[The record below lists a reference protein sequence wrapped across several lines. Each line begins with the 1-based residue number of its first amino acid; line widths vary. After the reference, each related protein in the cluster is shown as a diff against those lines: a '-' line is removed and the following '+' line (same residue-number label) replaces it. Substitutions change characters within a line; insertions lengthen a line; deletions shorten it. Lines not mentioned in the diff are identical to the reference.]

1 MNEAGLNFQ
10 TSMKLPRLLLATAAL
25 CCTIASAAT
34 YTVKSGDTLYSIAR
48 ATRTDAPTLMRLN
61 RMNSSTLQ
69 VGQRLDVGGAA
80 PATASVRAA
89 APQAQASAP
98 SQGGRAFVR
107 TAATRFLGIR
117 YSLGGM
123 GAGGIDCS
131 AFTLRVFQQMGIN
144 LPRTAAAQWRTG
156 FAVSRRDLQA
166 GDLVFF
172 NTMGRTASH
181 VGLYM
186 GGGMMANAN
195 SYQGRTVVEPL
206 FSNAY
211 WANRYDGARRV
222 LN

>member
-1 MNEAGLNFQ
+1 
-10 TSMKLPRLLLATAAL
+10 MKLPGLLLTAAAL
-25 CCTIASAAT
+25 CSTFASAAT
-34 YTVKSGDTLYSIAR
+34 YTVKPGDTLYSIAR

-61 RMNSSTLQ
+61 RMGSSTIQ
-69 VGQRLDVGGAA
+69 VGQRLEIGGAA
-80 PATASVRAA
+80 TASAPAR

-98 SQGGRAFVR
+98 ASGGRAFVS
-107 TAATRFLGIR
+107 AAASRFLGIR

-156 FAVSRRDLQA
+156 VAVSRRDLQA

-181 VGLYM
+181 VGLYL
-186 GGGMMANAN
+186 GNGMMANAN

>member
-1 MNEAGLNFQ
+1 
-10 TSMKLPRLLLATAAL
+10 MKLPGLLLATAAL
-25 CCTIASAAT
+25 CSPLASAAT
-34 YTVKSGDTLYSIAR
+34 YTVKPGDTLYSIAR

-61 RMNSSTLQ
+61 RMSSSTIQ
-69 VGQRLDVGGAA
+69 VGQRLEIGGAPA
-80 PATASVRAA
+80 PAAASAPART
-89 APQAQASAP
+89 PQAQASAP
-98 SQGGRAFVR
+98 SGGRAFVS
-107 TAATRFLGIR
+107 AAASRFLGIR

-131 AFTLRVFQQMGIN
+131 AFTMRVFQQLGIN

-156 FAVSRRDLQA
+156 VAVSRRDLQA

-181 VGLYM
+181 VGLYL
-186 GGGMMANAN
+186 GNGMMANAN

-211 WANRYDGARRV
+211 WANRYNGARRV